1 VRSSSNIDFKLG
13 MHVPSQ
19 TNIHM
24 YFVSKIRLCALISI
38 ALTYVFASEP
48 IPVEEFFVAEGL
60 EATIWAEAPMFYN
73 PTNMDTDTQGRIWV
87 TEAVNYRSFRNMETV
102 NRWHEKGDRVM
113 VLEDQDG
120 DGQADASHVF
130 IQDADLV
137 APMGISV
144 IDNRVIVTCSPNV
157 IVYTDVDRNARFD
170 PELDTKEILL
180 TGFGGFDHDH
190 SLHTVK
196 AGPDGD
202 LYFSTGNA
210 GPHIVTDRSGWTL
223 RAGSSY
229 RGGSPSNQT
238 NVAGL
243 ISDDGRMYVGG
254 LAIRIQPDG
263 TNLRVVGHN
272 FRNPYE
278 LCLDSF
284 ANVFQNDNDDTISCR
299 TTWVMEYGNLGF
311 ASADGK
317 RTWRADHRPGQTTP
331 SAHWRQDDPGVI
343 PYGDLY
349 GPGSPTGIEYYENG
363 ALGPD
368 YENML
373 LSAEAG
379 RNTIWAYSPQPD
391 GAGYELKRSVL
402 FSATNPSLPPQPTS
416 REDTRKWFRPS
427 DVMVGSDGAIYV
439 SDFFD
444 PFIGGHRM
452 QELDGK
458 GTIYRITRKGS
469 NPQFPQF
476 DMSRIEG
483 QLAALK
489 NPSHSIRF
497 AGFERLTATPSRT
510 GVNGLLELSRDENPR
525 LAARALYALAAIG
538 TPKGPKSDLQVSAW
552 NSVQEMLFDPNPE
565 LRITAYRGMRKHDP
579 AGLIQRANQLASDP
593 SPAVR
598 REVALS
604 LRDISLDESKAIILK
619 LFDAFEESDRWYL
632 EALGTACEGKEET
645 IFEIVSKR
653 ANRDPLKWKDSV
665 ADIAWR
671 LHPHTAVEP
680 LRERALSDQL
690 TTVQRRQALDALAFI
705 PSESAAKGMLA
716 AANEGPEDL
725 KPYAAWWVKSR
736 SNNDWEAYGLAEKL
750 PEDPQAVADAE
761 EAKRMTQGRNKLK
774 GATVLDATLEGI
786 AIEMSRSPIGA
797 PYLLHLAGRNELPE
811 IFFPIIT
818 QHIHDN
824 PDASVRALASR
835 YFPRPSANGEP
846 LPPIDNIANLAGDP
860 AKGRDLFFGRAVC
873 ATCHLY
879 GEEGRDIGPNLTT
892 VGERFDRVAILDSII
907 NPSAAIAF
915 GYESVI
921 LETVDGQT
929 LSGFVVGDG
938 DPVILK
944 DVGGQQHSIVKEEI
958 RSRQELSQSIMPAGG
973 ALGLSAQDLAD
984 LLTFLAGN

>member
-1 VRSSSNIDFKLG
+1 MKS
-13 MHVPSQ
+13 HP
-19 TNIHM
+19 
-24 YFVSKIRLCALISI
+24 IRVLIVLCTILSGS
-38 ALTYVFASEP
+38 LYSVEP
-48 IPVEEFFVAEGL
+48 TPVEEFFVADGL
-60 EATIWAEAPMFYN
+60 EATVWAKAPLLFN
-73 PTNMDTDTQGRIWV
+73 PTNMDTDTQGRMWV
-87 TEAVNYRSFRNMETV
+87 TEAVNYRSFRNRGEV
-102 NRWHEKGDRVM
+102 NLWHEEGDRVM
-113 VLEDQDG
+113 VLQDTDA
-120 DGQADASHVF
+120 DGRADASHVF
-130 IQDADLV
+130 VQDKDLV

-157 IVYTDVDRNARFD
+157 IVYTDVNRDARFD
-170 PELDTKEILL
+170 PLIDTKEILL

-229 RGGSPSNQT
+229 RGGSPSNQI

-263 TNLRVVGHN
+263 TNMRVVGHN

-299 TTWVMEYGNLGF
+299 TTWVMEFGNLGF
-311 ASADGK
+311 SSADGK

-331 SAHWRQDDPGVI
+331 TAHWRQDDPGVI
-343 PYGDLY
+343 PSGDIY

-368 YENML
+368 YENRL

-379 RNTIWAYSPQPD
+379 RNTIWAYSPKTD

-402 FSATNPSLPPQPTS
+402 FSTANPNLPPQPTS
-416 REDTRKWFRPS
+416 RDDTRKWFRPS
-427 DVMVGSDGAIYV
+427 DVIVGSDGAIYV

-458 GTIYRITRKGS
+458 GTIYRITRKGD
-469 NPQFPQF
+469 NPQFPKF
-476 DMSRIEG
+476 DLSNAAG
-483 QLAALK
+483 QLAALQ
-489 NPSHSIRF
+489 NPSHSIQF
-497 AGFERLTATPSRT
+497 AGFERLTSIPTQV
-510 GVNGLLELSRDENPR
+510 GVKGLLELSRNGNPR

-538 TPKGPKSDLQVSAW
+538 SPDASTNSLHKRAW
-552 NSVQEMLFDPNPE
+552 SRVEEMLSDPNPD
-565 LRITAYRGMRKHDP
+565 LRITAYRATRKHDFS
-579 AGLIQRANQLASDP
+579 GLIQRAKRLASDP

-604 LRDISLDESKAIILK
+604 LRDISLDESQSVVLK
-619 LFDAFEESDRWYL
+619 LIDSFETNDRWYL
-632 EALGTACEGKEET
+632 EALGTACEGKEEA
-645 IFEIVSKR
+645 IWKVLSKR
-653 ANRDPLKWKDSV
+653 ANSDPLKWRDPV
-665 ADIAWR
+665 AAMAWR
-671 LHPHTAVEP
+671 LHPDIAAEP
-680 LRERALSDQL
+680 LRQRAFSEKLSPA
-690 TTVQRRQALDALAFI
+690 QRRQALDALAFM
-705 PSESAAKGMLA
+705 SHKHAANGMLA
-716 AANEGPEDL
+716 AAIDGPEDL
-725 KPYAAWWVKSR
+725 RPYAAWWVKSR
-736 SNNDWEAYGLAEKL
+736 SNDNWKAYDLVEKL
-750 PEDPQAVADAE
+750 PVDSKALADAK

-774 GATVLDATLEGI
+774 GATALDGELEGI
-786 AIEMSRSPIGA
+786 AIEMSRSAIGA
-797 PYLLHLAGRNELPE
+797 PNLLHLAGRNELPGF
-811 IFFPIIT
+811 FFPIIA

-835 YFPRPSANGEP
+835 YFPRPSATGEA
-846 LPPIDNIANLAGDP
+846 LPPIDDIADLVGDP
-860 AKGRDLFFGRAVC
+860 DNGRELFFGRAVC

-879 GEEGRDIGPNLTT
+879 GVEGRDIGPNLTE
-892 VGERFDRVAILDSII
+892 VGERFDRSAILDSII

-915 GYESVI
+915 GYESVVI
-921 LETVDGQT
+921 ETMDGQA

-938 DPVILK
+938 DTVILK
-944 DVGGQQHSIVKEEI
+944 DVGGQQHSLPKENI
-958 RSRQELSQSIMPAGG
+958 RSRQTLGQSIMPAGG
-973 ALGLSAQDLAD
+973 ALGLSARDLSD
-984 LLTFLAGN
+984 LVSFLIGRR

>member
-1 VRSSSNIDFKLG
+1 MNHCPKT
-13 MHVPSQ
+13 P
-19 TNIHM
+19 
-24 YFVSKIRLCALISI
+24 YFLFALIAFSDLLAI
-38 ALTYVFASEP
+38 DPT
-48 IPVEEFFVAEGL
+48 PVEQFYVADGL
-60 EATIWAEAPMFYN
+60 EAKVWAEAPLFFN
-73 PTNMDTDTQGRIWV
+73 PTNMDTDTQGRVWV
-87 TEAVNYRSFRNMETV
+87 TEAVNYRSFRNQGVV
-102 NRWHEKGDRVM
+102 NRWHDQGDRVM
-113 VLEDQDG
+113 VLQDTDG
-120 DGQADASHVF
+120 DGRADASHEFV
-130 IQDADLV
+130 QDEDLV

-157 IVYTDVDRNARFD
+157 IVYTDVNRDARFD
-170 PELDTKEILL
+170 PNIDTKEILL

-202 LYFSTGNA
+202 FYFSTGNA

-243 ISDDGRMYVGG
+243 VSDDGRMYVGG

-263 TNLRVVGHN
+263 TNMRVVGHN

-311 ASADGK
+311 SSADGK
-317 RTWRADHRPGQTTP
+317 RTWRADHRPGQATP
-331 SAHWRQDDPGVI
+331 TAHWRQDDPGVI
-343 PYGDLY
+343 PSGDVY
-349 GPGSPTGIEYYENG
+349 GPGSPTGIEFYENG

-391 GAGYELKRSVL
+391 GAGYEMKRSVL
-402 FSATNPSLPPQPTS
+402 FSAINPNLTAQPTS
-416 REDTRKWFRPS
+416 KEDTRKWFRPS
-427 DVMVGSDGAIYV
+427 DVIVGSDGAIYV

-452 QELDGK
+452 QELDGN

-476 DMSRIEG
+476 DLSNVAG
-483 QLAALK
+483 QLDALK

-497 AGFERLTATPSRT
+497 AGFERLTGTPTRK
-510 GVNGLLELSRDENPR
+510 GVAGLLELSRDENPR
-525 LAARALYALAAIG
+525 LAARAVYALAAVG
-538 TPKGPKSDLQVSAW
+538 SPAKPKSSLSRSAW
-552 NSVQEMLFDPNPE
+552 DRVEEMLSHPNAD
-565 LRITAYRGMRKHDP
+565 LRITAYRAARKHDLT
-579 AGLIQRANQLASDP
+579 GLMARANRLASDP

-604 LRDISLDESKAIILK
+604 LRDISLDESQAAIMK
-619 LFDAFEESDRWYL
+619 LIDLFEENDRWYL
-632 EALGTACEGKEET
+632 EALGSACEGKEDA
-645 IFEIVSKR
+645 IWKVLAKS
-653 ANRDPLKWKDSV
+653 ADRDPLKWKDSV
-665 ADIAWR
+665 AAMAWR
-671 LHPHTAVEP
+671 LHPVAAADSF
-680 LRERALSDQL
+680 RKRALSASL
-690 TTVQRRQALDALAFI
+690 TPTQRRQALDALAFI
-705 PSESAAKGMLA
+705 DSEKAAKGVLA
-716 AANEGPEDL
+716 AAIDGPEDL
-725 KPYAAWWVKSR
+725 RSYAAWWVKSR
-736 SNNDWEAYGLAEKL
+736 SSNEWKDYGLVEKL
-750 PEDPQAVADAE
+750 PVDPQAAADAE

-774 GATVLDATLEGI
+774 GATALSEELEEI
-786 AIEMSRSPIGA
+786 AIEMSRSGIGA
-797 PYLLHLAGRNELPE
+797 PNLLHLAGRNELPE
-811 IFFPIIT
+811 FFFPIIA

-835 YFPRPSANGEP
+835 YFPKPSATGEP
-846 LPPIDNIANLAGDP
+846 LPPIDDIANLAGDLVN
-860 AKGRDLFFGRAVC
+860 GRDLFFGRAVC
-873 ATCHLY
+873 ATCHLH
-879 GEEGRDIGPNLTT
+879 GNEGRDIGPNLTT

-944 DVGGQQHSIVKEEI
+944 DVGGQQHSISKGKI
-958 RSRQELSQSIMPAGG
+958 RSRQELGQSIMPAGG
-973 ALGLSAQDLAD
+973 GLGLSAQDLAD
-984 LLTFLAGN
+984 LVAFLTEG